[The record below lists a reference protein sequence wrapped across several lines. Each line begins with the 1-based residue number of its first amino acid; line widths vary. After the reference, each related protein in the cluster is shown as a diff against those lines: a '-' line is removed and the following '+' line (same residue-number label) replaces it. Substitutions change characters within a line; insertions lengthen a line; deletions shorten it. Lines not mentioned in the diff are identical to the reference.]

1 MSANYATYSELFNSL
16 YTGTAL
22 TDLRMS
28 DNVEIVRRYL
38 VDNGAGTIAQHL
50 GIGIRVF
57 EREALLLEKET
68 IKREFVFISG
78 PGKGRALTV
87 DEIRSI
93 GLFLPG
99 GPFFAAHKEV

>member
-1 MSANYATYSELFNSL
+1 MGKPKLILPFKEVPTMPANYATYSDLFNSL

-57 EREALLLEKET
+57 ERD
-68 IKREFVFISG
+68 IEF
-78 PGKGRALTV
+78 
-87 DEIRSI
+87 D
-93 GLFLPG
+93 GLYE
-99 GPFFAAHKEV
+99 EVTA